1 MDPYV
6 LALQLYLFNKACG
19 GLPLRIAEQVVV
31 TSVVNATCWTA
42 RTIGS
47 GVMWLVKP
55 STTSR
60 DEASSQRTGIGTNTD
75 TNTHT
80 NTYTNIITSPNEEIT
95 TLDQMTNNPDGVA
108 FEIITL
114 EQITELEKQQ
124 KQNKIKK

>member
-47 GVMWLVKP
+47 GVMWLARPATQVQPHTQK
-55 STTSR
+55 STTR
-60 DEASSQRTGIGTNTD
+60 DIFKDQHLGHHPNSEREVDTSSKD
-75 TNTHT
+75 
-80 NTYTNIITSPNEEIT
+80 
-95 TLDQMTNNPDGVA
+95 LDLDLE
-108 FEIITL
+108 FEIITP
-114 EQITELEKQQ
+114 EQINELEK
-124 KQNKIKK
+124 

>member
-55 STTSR
+55 STSSRADRESTVRESTVQTSNTENIH
-60 DEASSQRTGIGTNTD
+60 DSDGTEITNMTKNTTD
-75 TNTHT
+75 TKDI
-80 NTYTNIITSPNEEIT
+80 YT
-95 TLDQMTNNPDGVA
+95 Q
-108 FEIITL
+108 FEMITL
-114 EQITELEKQQ
+114 EQIRELELEA
-124 KQNKIKK
+124 KKE

>member
-60 DEASSQRTGIGTNTD
+60 DEASVSTVQTSKPENISDSDGTAITNMTQNTTD
-75 TNTHT
+75 P
-80 NTYTNIITSPNEEIT
+80 YT
-95 TLDQMTNNPDGVA
+95 Q
-108 FEIITL
+108 FEMITL
-114 EQITELEKQQ
+114 EQIRELELE
-124 KQNKIKK
+124 IEAKKER

>member
-19 GLPLRIAEQVVV
+19 GMPLRIAEQVVITGV
-31 TSVVNATCWTA
+31 LNTTCWTA

-60 DEASSQRTGIGTNTD
+60 SQSNNTNNTNDTNNTNSSELYKVNTMSDSCDHVPINTD
-75 TNTHT
+75 
-80 NTYTNIITSPNEEIT
+80 
-95 TLDQMTNNPDGVA
+95 LDTQ
-108 FEIITL
+108 FEIITP
-114 EQITELEKQQ
+114 EQITELEKEMNTANS
-124 KQNKIKK
+124 KR

>member
-47 GVMWLVKP
+47 GVMWMVRPAKQTQP
-55 STTSR
+55 QKSTTQDILSKDQHLGHLPNPER
-60 DEASSQRTGIGTNTD
+60 EVDISSKDLDLEFEMITVD
-75 TNTHT
+75 T
-80 NTYTNIITSPNEEIT
+80 
-95 TLDQMTNNPDGVA
+95 L
-108 FEIITL
+108 L
-114 EQITELEKQQ
+114 
-124 KQNKIKK
+124 

>member
-47 GVMWLVKP
+47 GVMWMVRPATQTQPQTQKNNTQTISEDQHLGHLPNPEREV
-55 STTSR
+55 
-60 DEASSQRTGIGTNTD
+60 DISSKDLDLEFEMITVD
-75 TNTHT
+75 T
-80 NTYTNIITSPNEEIT
+80 
-95 TLDQMTNNPDGVA
+95 L
-108 FEIITL
+108 L
-114 EQITELEKQQ
+114 
-124 KQNKIKK
+124 

>member
-47 GVMWLVKP
+47 GVMWMARPATQTQKQK
-55 STTSR
+55 STTQTISEDQHLGHLPNPER
-60 DEASSQRTGIGTNTD
+60 EVDISSKD
-75 TNTHT
+75 
-80 NTYTNIITSPNEEIT
+80 
-95 TLDQMTNNPDGVA
+95 LDLE
-108 FEIITL
+108 FEIITP
-114 EQITELEKQQ
+114 EQIKELEK
-124 KQNKIKK
+124 